1 MVKAYFEN
9 LEKKRK
15 QLIETIT
22 KMKELQEE
30 YMP

>member
-15 QLIETIT
+15 HLIETIT